1 MRPALAPIP
10 GSRHRLMSSTFAF
23 LRQYIRPR
31 AGGLLEET
39 GVCMRGGQA
48 LPAMILRPAR
58 VRRPLP
64 AWVVLHGLTYHGKD
78 HPSLV
83 RFAHAVAA
91 SGAVVCIP
99 DIPEWKTL
107 RVAPGVTG
115 PSIHAG
121 VEALR
126 ARNDVAQ
133 DRIGVI
139 GFSFG
144 ATQALT
150 ALARDP
156 ELAAEVRGIA
166 AWGGYADAHRL
177 FHFGI
182 TGEYELDGV
191 KYREDPDPY
200 GRWVMGGNYVTAIP
214 GFEDA
219 APLAEALHQLAIA
232 AGKAGV
238 YAADKQMDPYKERCR
253 ATLPQP
259 MQELFDLFAPL
270 TTRTHP
276 DPARAT
282 ALAQDLADAA
292 IRTDP
297 LLDPS
302 DDLPA
307 VRTPTFIAH
316 GRDDRLVP
324 FTESFGLARQLP
336 PHVVRAL
343 SITSLFSHSGGT
355 TPNLGPLG
363 LGREVLRFVRLLNGI
378 LDLV

>member
-1 MRPALAPIP
+1 MP
-10 GSRHRLMSSTFAF
+10 STLGF

-31 AGGLLEET
+31 PGGLVAET
-39 GVCMRGGQA
+39 GVCMRGDQA
-48 LPAMILRPAR
+48 LPTMIVRPAR
-58 VRRPLP
+58 IRRPLP
-64 AWVVLHGLTYHGKD
+64 GWVVLHGLTYHGKE

-83 RFAHAVAA
+83 KFAHAVAA
-91 SGAVVCIP
+91 SGSAVCIP

-107 RVAPGVTG
+107 HVAPGVTG
-115 PSIHAG
+115 PSIRAG
-121 VEALR
+121 AEALR
-126 ARNDVAQ
+126 AREDIDG

-156 ELAAEVRGIA
+156 ELASEIRGIA

-191 KYREDPDPY
+191 RYREEPDPY

-219 APLAEALHQLAIA
+219 APLAQALHQLAIA

-238 YAADKQMDPYKERCR
+238 YAADKEMDPHKLRCR
-253 ATLPQP
+253 ETLPESTR
-259 MQELFDLFAPL
+259 ELFDLFAPL
-270 TTRTHP
+270 TTQRHP
-276 DPARAT
+276 DLARAT
-282 ALAQDLADAA
+282 ALAQELAAA
-292 IRTDP
+292 ALRTDP

-302 DDLPA
+302 PDLPA

-324 FTESFGLARQLP
+324 FTESYRLARQLP
-336 PHVVRAL
+336 PQVVKAL
-343 SITSLFSHSGGT
+343 SVTSLFSHSGGT

-363 LGREVLRFVRLLNGI
+363 LGREVLRFVRLLHGI
-378 LDLV
+378 LDLL